1 MALLDFKNLIA
12 PFNNTVHMVTIIAV
26 VLLFVV
32 FRLAT
37 GGIEFEDSTAAMKAI
52 TQPNSVSPERVQ
64 KFQQVV
70 PTIPDTT
77 SLPSNNEKDLQEI
90 ERALG
95 LK

>member
-1 MALLDFKNLIA
+1 
-12 PFNNTVHMVTIIAV
+12 MVTIIAV

>member
-52 TQPNSVSPERVQ
+52 TQPDSVSPERTQ
-64 KFQQVV
+64 KLQQVV
-70 PTIPDTT
+70 PTIPDTST
-77 SLPSNNEKDLQEI
+77 LPSNNDKDLQEI